1 MRLRSRLLSDVIRFG
16 IVFLLGVL
24 VGVFYPHEQHDAP
37 KPIVQLT
44 PRNFVAN
51 PLENFITILIVSAP
65 FNNEARQVLRE
76 TWLSDCHRPF
86 CVVKFAIG
94 TKSVDIGQIKD
105 IRNNDILPLAELKDA
120 YSSLTKKVAL
130 SMKWIANNLNSKF
143 VLKADEDTFVN
154 LVELVK
160 ELNKYDT
167 DLYMGYF
174 TGRARVKKSG
184 PWAEPNWLLCD
195 YYLPNAR
202 GGGYVLG
209 KGNVQFIAE
218 NADRLT
224 IWNSE
229 DVSVGAWL
237 GPVRAKRVH
246 SVRFDTESKSRG
258 CHNSYII
265 THKQTADD
273 LREKWH
279 FLKKTGDI
287 CYEETQISSGYR
299 YNWTVSPSQCC
310 VPDKSIP

>member
-1 MRLRSRLLSDVIRFG
+1 MGTDCTDQGSCWNTHANIKNFRPLVLSKTSHVM
-16 IVFLLGVL
+16 
-24 VGVFYPHEQHDAP
+24 
-37 KPIVQLT
+37 
-44 PRNFVAN
+44 NFQDNIWTV
-51 PLENFITILIVSAP
+51 
-65 FNNEARQVLRE
+65 VLRE

-209 KGNVQFIAE
+209 KSNVQFIAE
-218 NADRLT
+218 NADRF
-224 IWNSE
+224 
-229 DVSVGAWL
+229 
-237 GPVRAKRVH
+237 KRVEWY
-246 SVRFDTESKSRG
+246 VLINLR
-258 CHNSYII
+258 IQI
-265 THKQTADD
+265 DD
-273 LREKWH
+273 LE
-279 FLKKTGDI
+279 
-287 CYEETQISSGYR
+287 
-299 YNWTVSPSQCC
+299 
-310 VPDKSIP
+310 